1 MRGVTLFEFL
11 FGMPFLGM
19 LLGLSVVSVE
29 AVQARSERGQA
40 VELAAKATRQTAC
53 LSSLAAVTAGH
64 HSVTQVP

>member
-19 LLGLSVVSVE
+19 LMGLSVVSVE
-29 AVQARSERGQA
+29 AVQARYERGEA
-40 VELAAKATRQTAC
+40 VELAAKATRQPAC
-53 LSSLAAVTAGH
+53 RSSLAAVTAGH